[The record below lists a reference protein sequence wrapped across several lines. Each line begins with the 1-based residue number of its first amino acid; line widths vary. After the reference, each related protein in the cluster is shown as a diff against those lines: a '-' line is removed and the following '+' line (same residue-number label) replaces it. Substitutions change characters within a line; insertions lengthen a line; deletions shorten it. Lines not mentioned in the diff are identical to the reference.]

1 MGSEASAASDAPPET
16 VTFLREELIV
26 DVNVDSNVAVAI

>member
-1 MGSEASAASDAPPET
+1 MGSEASEEGGATPET

-26 DVNVDSNVAVAI
+26 DVNVDSSVAVAI